1 MDDELVEEKKTKKQ
15 GKSIKNKDEKT
26 EINKIPDVK
35 EALNEYFKLKLKYET
50 KINENKKKIINNV
63 TLSNR
68 EKRSEY
74 LKLKPKCINCQ
85 RPGGT
90 KFNITYFEETD
101 IEDAHRQYSA
111 TCGIIADP
119 CNLDIKIKI
128 GKVELMPDLLNII
141 QKEISDTKKEIIDNK
156 NKLLFGFLTSESVLE
171 KFEDLKDS
179 VNHFSS
185 LYEAY
190 LSNYDNVVDND
201 KKKLE
206 LNEAI
211 TDSYIQIEQIKDCIK
226 KMNETNNS
234 QYARDA
240 ANIYVNILQP
250 LHNKIRSLNYN
261 ETMVWYNENL
271 NTCNLIQT
279 KYSISNLLFSSFQDK
294 VVSYDVGLKAQTKKK
309 PMFVIESSE
318 SEKQVIPEIPLDN
331 EPVYVNNGLEWKN
344 PKYQSLWIKMPI
356 KLKNVLMTNR
366 EWMKEFMLNYLN
378 TKDTQNG
385 YTFTTPPD
393 LKIPPNI
400 LPNGEVDFGIKIYND
415 EYNKLPESLK
425 QKYMTFYSVKDGVK
439 DYNMLIKSMN
449 DLVAKEVGFNKGFF
463 LN

>member
-1 MDDELVEEKKTKKQ
+1 MDEKKQTT
-15 GKSIKNKDEKT
+15 N
-26 EINKIPDVK
+26 IPDVK
-35 EALNEYFKLKLKYET
+35 EALNEYFKLKRKYEN
-50 KINENKKKIINNV
+50 KINENKKKIINND

-85 RPGGT
+85 RPGGS

-101 IEDAHRQYSA
+101 LEDSYRQYSA
-111 TCGIIADP
+111 TCGIVADP

-128 GKVELMPDLLNII
+128 GKVELMPELLNII
-141 QKEISDTKKEIIDNK
+141 QKEITDTKNEIIDNK
-156 NKLLFGFLTSESVLE
+156 NKLLFGFLTAESVLE

-179 VNHFSS
+179 VSHFSA
-185 LYEAY
+185 LYDVY
-190 LSNYDNVVDND
+190 LLTYDDVVDND

-211 TDSYIQIEQIKDCIK
+211 TNSYIQIEQIKDCIK
-226 KMNETNNS
+226 KMNETSNV
-234 QYARDA
+234 QYAQDA

-250 LHNKIRSLNYN
+250 LYNKIRSLNYN
-261 ETMVWYNENL
+261 ETMVWYNDNL

-279 KYSISNLLFSSFQDK
+279 KYSISNLSFSSFQDK
-294 VVSYDVGLKAQTKKK
+294 VVSYDVGLKAQPKKK

-318 SEKQVIPEIPLDN
+318 SSESEKQIIPEKQVIPESPTEIPLD
-331 EPVYVNNGLEWKN
+331 EPIYINGGIKWKN

-366 EWMKEFMLNYLN
+366 EWIKEFMLNYLN
-378 TKDTQNG
+378 TKNRING
-385 YTFTTPPD
+385 YPFTTPPD
-393 LKIPPNI
+393 LKIPPII

-415 EYNKLPESLK
+415 EYNKLPASLK
-425 QKYMTFYSVKDGVK
+425 QTYMTFYSVKNGVK
-439 DYNMLIKSMN
+439 DYNLLKNSMN

-463 LN
+463 